1 MKLNKAISNRILS
14 LLFERDIT
22 IKRLSELSDIS
33 NSSLNNIIYE
43 TCKACNL
50 SSIEKICNGF
60 NISLCEFFSDKAFA
74 SDEQED

>member
-1 MKLNKAISNRILS
+1 MKLNKAISSRILS

-22 IKRLSELSDIS
+22 IKHLSELSDIS

-50 SSIEKICNGF
+50 SSIDKICRGL
-60 NISLCEFFSDKAFA
+60 NISLSDFFSDTVFS
-74 SDEQED
+74 SDYTDE